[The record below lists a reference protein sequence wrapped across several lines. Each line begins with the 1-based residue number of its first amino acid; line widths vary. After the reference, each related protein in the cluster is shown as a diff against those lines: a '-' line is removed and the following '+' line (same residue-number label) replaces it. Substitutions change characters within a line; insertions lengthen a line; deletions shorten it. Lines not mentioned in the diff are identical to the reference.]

1 MTTQTTAQLTSLN
14 IAILT
19 VSDTRDESTDRSGNF
34 LKEQVIE
41 EGHNVVEKVI
51 LPDDKYAIRAQVA
64 HWIAQDKVESVLIT
78 GGTGFASR
86 DVTPEAVT
94 PLFDKEI
101 VGFGEVFRHI
111 SYLEIGNSTI
121 QSRALAGVSN
131 NTVIFCMPGSTGA
144 CKTAWSKIIKDQLDS
159 RHKPCNYASLIKRPQ
174 SN

>member
-1 MTTQTTAQLTSLN
+1 MTTQTTEQLTSLN

-34 LKEQVIE
+34 LKKQVIE
-41 EGHNVVEKVI
+41 EGHSVIDKVI
-51 LPDDKYAIRAQVA
+51 LEDDKYAIRAQVA
-64 HWIAQDKVESVLIT
+64 HWIAQKKVESVLIT

-121 QSRALAGVSN
+121 QSRAVAGVSN
-131 NTVIFCMPGSTGA
+131 NTVIFCVPGSTGA
-144 CKTAWSKIIKDQLDS
+144 CKTAWSNIIKDQLDS
-159 RHKPCNYASLIKRPQ
+159 RHKPCNYASLVKRPE

>member
-1 MTTQTTAQLTSLN
+1 MTTHTTTQLTSLN

-34 LKEQVIE
+34 LKEQVTE
-41 EGHNVVEKVI
+41 AGHKVVEKVI

-64 HWIAQDKVESVLIT
+64 NWIAQDKVESVLVT

-86 DVTPEAVT
+86 DVTPEAVA

-101 VGFGEVFRHI
+101 LGFGEVFRHI

-131 NTVIFCMPGSTGA
+131 DTVIFCMPGSTGA

-159 RHKPCNYASLIKRPQ
+159 RHKPCNYASLIKRPS